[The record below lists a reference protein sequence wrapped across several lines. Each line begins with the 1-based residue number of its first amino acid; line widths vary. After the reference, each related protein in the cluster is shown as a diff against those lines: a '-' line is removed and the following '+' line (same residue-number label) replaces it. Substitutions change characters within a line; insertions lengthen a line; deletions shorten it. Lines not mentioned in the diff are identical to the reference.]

1 MRMNFKNYIDKTV
14 ETGVLISISGM
25 IVSVV
30 IQVFTR
36 FFMDSAPPWTEETA
50 RMFFVFSVAFGAGLA
65 LRDHQYIQLE
75 FFLNKFSLRTKNIIM
90 LIIHGIIMLFGLLI
104 SIYAIDFIKLGSTE
118 TSPTLQIKM
127 DYIFSS
133 MLVLGS
139 LIVYYSVGIISKKI
153 KQQLQ

>member
-1 MRMNFKNYIDKTV
+1 MNSKKYVDTIVK
-14 ETGVLISISGM
+14 TGVLISISGM

-50 RMFFVFSVAFGAGLA
+50 RISFVFSVAFGAGLA

-75 FFLNKFSLRTKNIIM
+75 FLLNKFNPKTKNTIQ
-90 LIIHGIIMLFGLLI
+90 LAIHGIIMLFGVLI
-104 SIYAIDFIKLGSTE
+104 SIYSIDFVELGSTE

-133 MLVLGS
+133 MLIMGI
-139 LIVYYSVGIISKKI
+139 LIVYYSVGIISGKL
-153 KQQLQ
+153 KQPQQ